1 MAASNTRFTQNSLGQ
16 SKNLI
21 DSDHGIYRDRDVVV
35 GLGEGQTLTLREHQ
49 TTDFTG
55 ADFWTG
61 IDLSQFQLAFADEFG
76 AFDSSPDGSHG
87 WRTTLDWGGANAAC
101 QLRGRVLFGFVGRR
115 EPLSPARRRS
125 GHHRDARFE
134 PAGPGL

>member
-16 SKNLI
+16 SKNPI

-87 WRTTLDWGGANAAC
+87 WRTTLDWGGRTLPANY
-101 QLRGRVLFGFVGRR
+101 RPSIIRI
-115 EPLSPARRRS
+115 RRS
-125 GHHRDARFE
+125 A
-134 PAGPGL
+134 

>member
-1 MAASNTRFTQNSLGQ
+1 
-16 SKNLI
+16 
-21 DSDHGIYRDRDVVV
+21 VVV
-35 GLGEGQTLTLREHQ
+35 VLGEGQTLTLREHQ

-87 WRTTLDWGGANAAC
+87 WRTTLDWGGRTLPANYEAEYYSDSSVGVNPFH
-101 QLRGRVLFGFVGRR
+101 QHGGVLDITATPGSN
-115 EPLSPARRRS
+115 PL
-125 GHHRDARFE
+125 
-134 PAGPGL
+134 GLA